1 MYFYLLIFTEGR
13 AGGGGGAVHRLP
25 KRVGILRRF
34 CLKTDVDFTQ
44 FGLE

>member
-13 AGGGGGAVHRLP
+13 AGGGGAVHRLP